1 MLYPQDLEQK
11 LGFDRIREQ
20 LRELCLSPL
29 GKAFV
34 QKIRFSDNF
43 AVIDKLTRQTAEM
56 KAILEEASGEF
67 PAQNYLDVTD
77 ALEKIRIEGI

>member
-1 MLYPQDLEQK
+1 MIINAELHDKIAMLYPQDLEQK
-11 LGFDRIREQ
+11 LGFDRIREH

-29 GKAFV
+29 GQAFV

-56 KAILEEASGEF
+56 KAIMEETSASF
-67 PAQNYLDVTD
+67 LP
-77 ALEKIRIEGI
+77 KIT